1 MNFKVFVE
9 ETIYE
14 PIITLTFIAYWRNQ
28 NSEFFGK
35 LFEKLIWK
43 KLFQKLLRTKTSKI
57 FA

>member
-1 MNFKVFVE
+1 MNLKVFVE

-14 PIITLTFIAYWRNQ
+14 PIITFTFIAYWPNQ
-28 NSEFFGK
+28 NREFLGK